1 MFFRVY
7 ATANSLLRKLQLTF
21 ARIMETSTQFTDQDL
36 QHDQFVYASEATSK
50 VIDQCVLWAR
60 ICGFL
65 SVANILLG
73 LVQMGI
79 GFIKGNESFSNGL
92 LSFGLSTLFSLL
104 ISFNLLQFASRLQ
117 KGVQQQDA
125 ISIHQSL
132 GHLRVFFMTMG
143 FLFII
148 SLFLLFVGI
157 ILIALTAILK

>member
-1 MFFRVY
+1 
-7 ATANSLLRKLQLTF
+7 
-21 ARIMETSTQFTDQDL
+21 METSTQFADQN
-36 QHDQFVYASEATSK
+36 QEQNQFVFETEATRK

-60 ICGFL
+60 VCGFL

-79 GFIKGNESFSNGL
+79 GFIKGNESFGNGI

-117 KGVQQQDA
+117 KGVQQQDVL
-125 ISIHQSL
+125 SIHQSL